1 MTTQA
6 HGQTTTKRRAKG
18 QDVFIE
24 PADLLFYMV
33 GQDTLLAVPK
43 QHMPAMLQEMRL
55 LEAVVEG
62 QQNAIENLKSC
73 QDAYIQVKQAN
84 YFNPDERALIEK
96 SDSPEALE
104 RKIWVAQ
111 GALDSAN
118 EKLRGV
124 LAPVTGAHDPSNP
137 IVELIPIQ
145 RRGTHASTNG
155 FRMAYARLNA
165 IPDGCRRYRPKL
177 ENTTPMAAGDSVIT
191 DGRLDWN
198 KLKKQLTDIEKNTTI
213 KTDIPWFDDWLKLED
228 QSKELFQ
235 WSKRLN
241 ESLHRAHRYQVG
253 EAHEAGSLRVDL
265 STEAQLMRWGYGASG
280 LSGEFNPFQG
290 KASIKASGHAELM
303 LAQAR
308 GTIDCYEPAGG
319 YMMAFAGVNLGML
332 RSHTLLS
339 VAGSLGASVAVE
351 LNLEAQFTGQ
361 GAKAKGIPGSA
372 REGGVPGQQVV
383 DMSKADSSQ
392 GTELKAFVGGEVEV
406 TVAGQVE
413 WKSPE
418 TDEFAPF
425 AKIAPAVAGQ
435 AGLGA
440 EATLNISYRNGKF
453 RILAKAAFC
462 FGVGPK
468 GKLVLEVD
476 AGLIWEFAQWVAY
489 QLKNI
494 DYKRLDFIDEEAFEA
509 LSNML
514 SLAIQLGDDLRTHML
529 DTVDNISDFATS
541 TWKDIGSE
549 LEAENKRTQLANRIS
564 SNPDILKYTSPD
576 TKGQL
581 IYQLIQFGLADRFDP
596 RNDKWN
602 PLDRASWKHGAMS
615 ARKIAVMRIFTW
627 VQSQAEFD
635 NVMQRVIPTIGD
647 PIISKEEGKE
657 QVQAFLDVGEV
668 NIPVISWFYTDFDGS
683 LERFYQQLRP
693 RASKGTPIVRNDM
706 EDYLAQDDTASGF
719 DRPCFNPTE
728 CMIEPER
735 AQIT

>member
-1 MTTQA
+1 
-6 HGQTTTKRRAKG
+6 
-18 QDVFIE
+18 
-24 PADLLFYMV
+24 
-33 GQDTLLAVPK
+33 
-43 QHMPAMLQEMRL
+43 
-55 LEAVVEG
+55 
-62 QQNAIENLKSC
+62 
-73 QDAYIQVKQAN
+73 
-84 YFNPDERALIEK
+84 
-96 SDSPEALE
+96 
-104 RKIWVAQ
+104 
-111 GALDSAN
+111 
-118 EKLRGV
+118 
-124 LAPVTGAHDPSNP
+124 
-137 IVELIPIQ
+137 
-145 RRGTHASTNG
+145 
-155 FRMAYARLNA
+155 
-165 IPDGCRRYRPKL
+165 
-177 ENTTPMAAGDSVIT
+177 
-191 DGRLDWN
+191 
-198 KLKKQLTDIEKNTTI
+198 
-213 KTDIPWFDDWLKLED
+213 
-228 QSKELFQ
+228 
-235 WSKRLN
+235 
-241 ESLHRAHRYQVG
+241 
-253 EAHEAGSLRVDL
+253 
-265 STEAQLMRWGYGASG
+265 
-280 LSGEFNPFQG
+280 
-290 KASIKASGHAELM
+290 
-303 LAQAR
+303 
-308 GTIDCYEPAGG
+308 
-319 YMMAFAGVNLGML
+319 
-332 RSHTLLS
+332 
-339 VAGSLGASVAVE
+339 
-351 LNLEAQFTGQ
+351 
-361 GAKAKGIPGSA
+361 
-372 REGGVPGQQVV
+372 
-383 DMSKADSSQ
+383 
-392 GTELKAFVGGEVEV
+392 
-406 TVAGQVE
+406 VE

-418 TDEFAPF
+418 TNEFAPF

-602 PLDRASWKHGAMS
+602 PLDLASWKHGAMS
-615 ARKIAVMRIFTW
+615 ARKIAIMRIFTW

-635 NVMQRVIPTIGD
+635 NVMQRVIPTIGG

-657 QVQAFLDVGEV
+657 QVQAFLDLGEI

-728 CMIEPER
+728 CMIEPEK

>member
-6 HGQTTTKRRAKG
+6 HGETTTKLRARG

-43 QHMPAMLQEMRL
+43 QHMPTILQEMRL

-104 RKIWVAQ
+104 RKIRAAQ
-111 GALDSAN
+111 RALDSAN
-118 EKLRGV
+118 DRLRGV
-124 LAPVTGAHDPSNP
+124 IEPVTELHDSTNH

-145 RRGTHASTNG
+145 RRGGSNTATG
-155 FRMAYARLNA
+155 FRMAYVRSAA
-165 IPDGCRRYRPKL
+165 IPVGCNRYRAAPAN
-177 ENTTPMAAGDSVIT
+177 NTSMTGDNVIT
-191 DGRLDWN
+191 DGQVDWH
-198 KLKKQLTDIEKNTTI
+198 KLKQQLTDIRSNTTI
-213 KTDIPWFDDWLKLED
+213 KADIPWFDDWMKLED
-228 QSKELFQ
+228 QTKELFQ
-235 WSKRLN
+235 WSKHLN
-241 ESLHRAHRYQVG
+241 ENLHLARRYQTG
-253 EAHEAGSLRVDL
+253 EDHDANSLRADL
-265 STEAQLMRWGYGASG
+265 SAEAQLMRWGYGASG
-280 LSGEFNPFQG
+280 LSGEFNPFSQQ
-290 KASIKASGHAELM
+290 ASIKASGHAELM
-303 LAQAR
+303 LAQAK

-351 LNLEAQFTGQ
+351 LNLQAEFTGQ

-383 DMSKADSSQ
+383 DMSKADPDQ

-425 AKIAPAVAGQ
+425 AKIAPALMGQ

-440 EATLNISYRNGKF
+440 EATLKISYAAGKF
-453 RILAKAAFC
+453 RIVAKAGFC
-462 FGVGPK
+462 FGLGAK

-494 DYKRLDFIDEEAFEA
+494 NYKRLEFIDDEAFEA
-509 LSNML
+509 LSNIML
-514 SLAIQLGDDLRTHML
+514 MALQTGEELRNYMYERADQLSSAVTDLWAK
-529 DTVDNISDFATS
+529 IESESDKAQARG
-541 TWKDIGSE
+541 KLVE
-549 LEAENKRTQLANRIS
+549 RIND
-564 SNPDILKYTSPD
+564 NPDVLRYTTPD
-576 TKGQL
+576 AKGAL
-581 IYQLIQFGLADRFDP
+581 IYRLMEINAFDP
-596 RNDKWN
+596 LASENRTWDWEDINFWRFGFMTERK
-602 PLDRASWKHGAMS
+602 RA
-615 ARKIAVMRIFTW
+615 IINIFAW
-627 VQSQAEFD
+627 VQSREEYR
-635 NVMQRVIPTIGD
+635 NVMQRIKPEISGDVITV
-647 PIISKEEGKE
+647 EEGESELLK
-657 QVQAFLDVGEV
+657 FLGRGEKTWLSSDYPG
-668 NIPVISWFYTDFDGS
+668 N
-683 LERFYQQLRP
+683 LQRFYQQLKP
-693 RASKGTPIVRNDM
+693 TASKGTPMVRNDM
-706 EDYLAQDDTASGF
+706 EDYLTQYDVEPRFHRA
-719 DRPCFNPTE
+719 CFNHTQCLAPTHTE
-728 CMIEPER
+728 NV
-735 AQIT
+735 